1 MEIYNENNQDDLF
14 LESVKMLQ
22 EIQKYEL
29 IDILDELR
37 SLNHMIDLH
46 STNPDKIGQFMLLQ
60 YKTMRRKYIKLF
72 NTKTN
77 GKKIS

>member
-1 MEIYNENNQDDLF
+1 M
-14 LESVKMLQ
+14 
-22 EIQKYEL
+22 KYEL

-46 STNPDKIGQFMLLQ
+46 STHPDKIGQFMLLQ

-72 NTKTN
+72 NTITN
-77 GKKIS
+77 G

>member
-1 MEIYNENNQDDLF
+1 M
-14 LESVKMLQ
+14 
-22 EIQKYEL
+22 KYEL

-46 STNPDKIGQFMLLQ
+46 STHPDKISGFMLLQ

-72 NTKTN
+72 NTITN
-77 GKKIS
+77 GKKISEY

>member
-1 MEIYNENNQDDLF
+1 ME
-14 LESVKMLQ
+14 
-22 EIQKYEL
+22 KYEL

-46 STNPDKIGQFMLLQ
+46 STHPDKIGQFMLLQ

-77 GKKIS
+77 GKKISEY